1 MEKRKIIILFFMLCF
16 YIQVWSQCAM
26 CRAVLESGEDQ
37 AVAEGI
43 NDGIVF
49 LMAIPYILVV
59 AFAFFIYKRFYK
71 TSKSKNTTE
80 VL

>member
-1 MEKRKIIILFFMLCF
+1 MEKRKITILFFILCF
-16 YIQVWSQCAM
+16 NIQAWSQCAM
-26 CRAVLESGEDQ
+26 CRAVLESGDDQ
-37 AVAEGI
+37 AAAEGT

-49 LMAIPYILVV
+49 LMAIPYILVA